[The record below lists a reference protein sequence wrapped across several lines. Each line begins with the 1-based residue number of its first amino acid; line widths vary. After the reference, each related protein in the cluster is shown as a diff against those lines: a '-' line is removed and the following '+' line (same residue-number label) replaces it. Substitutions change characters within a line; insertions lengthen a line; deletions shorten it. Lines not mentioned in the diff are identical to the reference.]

1 MAAQAAVLPTNGR
14 IFPFRKAVKR
24 NAKLRLAVSGPG
36 GSGKTYTLLTLAT
49 ELGGRIA
56 LVDTEHGSA
65 SKYADLF
72 EFDVLE
78 LKSYDPG
85 ILPELIAE
93 VATQGYATL
102 IIDSLSH
109 FWNGVGGEREQVE
122 RITARTKSNNSWS
135 AWREVSPKHNRMI
148 DAIHAA
154 PMHVLASMRV
164 KTEWI
169 VDRDE
174 KTGKTSPRK
183 VGLQPIM
190 RDGIDYEFD
199 ICGEMDQENTLIITK
214 SRCPQVS
221 GGLFPKPGRE
231 LAAVLSLWLGFAPE
245 DPPEPIPPE
254 LEAIWRQMSSR
265 DGVCA
270 EFEKLR
276 QTLEQRLG
284 PEVAEAEY
292 AQLLGAHGVPEPGE
306 FKSSRPARLCAKDL
320 FLRIAELADDGGG
333 ESGKPEEADNAG

>member
-93 VATQGYATL
+93 AAAQGYTTL
-102 IIDSLSH
+102 IVDSLSH
-109 FWNGVGGEREQVE
+109 FWNGAGGELEQVE
-122 RITARTKSNNSWS
+122 RITARAKSNNSWA

-154 PMHVLASMRV
+154 PMHILASMRV

-231 LAAVLSLWLGFAPE
+231 LAAILNLWLGFAPE
-245 DPPEPIPPE
+245 DPPEI
-254 LEAIWRQMSSR
+254 EAIWRQMSSR
-265 DGVCA
+265 EGVCA

-276 QTLEQRLG
+276 MTLEQLLG
-284 PEVAEAEY
+284 PEASEAEY
-292 AQLLGAHGVPEPGE
+292 EQALGAHGVREASE
-306 FKSSRPARLCAKDL
+306 FKSSRPARLCARDL
-320 FLRIAELADDGGG
+320 FLRIAELAGDGREGEEREEVDD
-333 ESGKPEEADNAG
+333 AN